1 MSPRRKDAPENTDPQ
16 DDPGALEK
24 TATSLVGRLVD
35 LGIDGL
41 GPLSSAQK
49 VADSARVGAKN
60 DEKAI
65 GDVVSG
71 ARKQAAAG
79 GFVTGLGGFFTLPVS
94 LPANVL
100 GFYVIA
106 TRTVAAIAALRG
118 YDLTDERVRAS
129 VLVVLTGQ
137 DSSGVLSKVGVG
149 GAGGVV
155 TRLLSSRVPS
165 NTLMLVQKGVGF
177 RILGQVGRTT
187 LSRFG
192 RFVPLAGGFIGAGS
206 DVLILRGI
214 VKTAKKEF
222 TAENLAALQAAPT
235 PQQG

>member
-1 MSPRRKDAPENTDPQ
+1 MSPRRKDAPENTAAE
-16 DDPGALEK
+16 DDPGALES
-24 TATSLVGRLVD
+24 TATALVGRLID

-49 VADSARVGAKN
+49 VADSARAGARS

-65 GDVVSG
+65 DDVVSG

-106 TRTVAAIAALRG
+106 TRTVAAVAALRG
-118 YDLTDERVRAS
+118 FDLDDRRVRAS

-137 DSSGVLSKVGVG
+137 DASGVLGKVGVG
-149 GAGGVV
+149 GSGGIV
-155 TRLLSSRVPS
+155 TRLLSSRIPP

-177 RILGQVGRTT
+177 RILAQVGKGT
-187 LSRFG
+187 LSRLG

-206 DVLILRGI
+206 DVWILRGI

-222 TAENLAALQAAPT
+222 TAEHLAVLGASPASEK
-235 PQQG
+235 G